1 MHEPRITLCWAF
13 CEISWSWNWSS
24 VPGRFSGKSS
34 IEFIK
39 PAFEFGL
46 EATQHCCNVRVDRN
60 RWEYYVYRYF
70 FQSVCY
76 AVMHSRDGWCE
87 HPTVVSKVLLVE
99 MKRIFLVK
107 ILLVVLLE
115 LSADCCSSKH
125 TSKRISAMNVVK
137 FVKTIYLCLF
147 CAHFKQKSTPFFLRI
162 LSHFTQRPEKVVVN
176 SFWTKTAAT
185 VKCLRGNSNCKGR
198 ERPRMLN
205 LRNRSTASL
214 QADPDRGIGRTEAS
228 APLQRSPRGK
238 RTWDR
243 TRQIRRREKH
253 KKLENRGR
261 NRKLRYPYSL

>member
-1 MHEPRITLCWAF
+1 
-13 CEISWSWNWSS
+13 
-24 VPGRFSGKSS
+24 
-34 IEFIK
+34 
-39 PAFEFGL
+39 
-46 EATQHCCNVRVDRN
+46 
-60 RWEYYVYRYF
+60 
-70 FQSVCY
+70 
-76 AVMHSRDGWCE
+76 MHSRDGWCE

-261 NRKLRYPYSL
+261 NRKLRYPYSLQLRVFHLTTKVVVSLLHSFKFFDLSLHPSSSTRSHQVFLRTSRRTSQVSAWSELRGNRKEWIGWKSYRTKQR